1 MWMILGIVLGVLLV
15 LLAVGAFAAC
25 YLASAVDEA
34 CQEFH
39 RDWL

>member
-25 YLASAVDEA
+25 YLANRITEA
-34 CQEFH
+34 CEEFN